1 MQDWF
6 TDSHES
12 FARTVETM
20 IGLYDGDF
28 EACATCEE
36 QPWLSF
42 FFDGTGNNR
51 NVDRPLNKLS
61 NVARLYEGHIADDEP
76 LVYRFYYPGVGTP
89 LNASDPTWWERL
101 RDSEVLGGGAG
112 LGWDVRLSKAEEDMN
127 LGLRRN
133 HRVTRIDI
141 AVFGFSRGATL
152 ARAFVNRLL
161 AKCTMKD
168 GVPHWPCGTALDGE
182 SAPLHIRFLGLFDT
196 VESVGLPAHNLSDML
211 VHIPEQVERC

>member
-28 EACATCEE
+28 QACATCEE
-36 QPWLSF
+36 QPWFSF
-42 FFDGTGNNR
+42 FFDGTGNNLK
-51 NVDRPLNKLS
+51 VDEPKLKLS
-61 NVARLYEGHIADDEP
+61 NVARLYLGHVKKREDP
-76 LVYRFYYPGVGTP
+76 LINDFYYPGVGTP
-89 LNASDPTWWERL
+89 LNASDPSWWEKL

-112 LGWDVRLSKAEEDMN
+112 LGWDVRLTTAEKEFN
-127 LGLRRN
+127 EYLKYN

-168 GVPHWPCGTALDGE
+168 GVPHWP
-182 SAPLHIRFLGLFDT
+182 
-196 VESVGLPAHNLSDML
+196 
-211 VHIPEQVERC
+211 